1 MKYCDTDIVT
11 AYHEFYK
18 GLINTIYGTGRP
30 VIKNVIFNNPATI
43 VFWHDGTKTVVKCQ
57 EGDDFDPEKGLT
69 MAIAKK
75 FFGNRGS
82 YNNVINKW
90 VDKYYEEQFDATEML
105 KNITFL
111 IQKKD
116 CNVIN
121 KWIDKYYEKRSDATN
136 ACEALK
142 QERIRRDTEAAY
154 MKLVE
159 VANCS
164 KSTKADLHAAM
175 EEAIGYLGAA
185 LE

>member
-1 MKYCDTDIVT
+1 MKYYDTDMVT

-18 GLINTIYGTGRP
+18 GLINTIYGTGKP

-82 YNNVINKW
+82 YYNVINKR
-90 VDKYYEEQFDATEML
+90 VDKYYKEQETL
-105 KNITFL
+105 KHERN
-111 IQKKD
+111 

-121 KWIDKYYEKRSDATN
+121 
-136 ACEALK
+136 
-142 QERIRRDTEAAY
+142 
-154 MKLVE
+154 
-159 VANCS
+159 
-164 KSTKADLHAAM
+164 
-175 EEAIGYLGAA
+175 
-185 LE
+185 

>member
-1 MKYCDTDIVT
+1 MKYCDTDMVT

-18 GLINTIYGTGRP
+18 SLINTIYGTGRP

-82 YNNVINKW
+82 YYNVINKW
-90 VDKYYEEQFDATEML
+90 VDKYYEERET
-105 KNITFL
+105 
-111 IQKKD
+111 
-116 CNVIN
+116 
-121 KWIDKYYEKRSDATN
+121 
-136 ACEALK
+136 LK
-142 QERIRRDTEAAY
+142 QERTRRNTETAY

-175 EEAIGYLGAA
+175 EEAIRYLGAA

>member
-1 MKYCDTDIVT
+1 MKYYDTDMVT
-11 AYHEFYK
+11 AYHNFYK

-57 EGDDFDPEKGLT
+57 EGDIFDPEKGLT

-82 YNNVINKW
+82 YCNVINKW
-90 VDKYYEEQFDATEML
+90 VDKYYEERETL
-105 KNITFL
+105 KQERNCNI
-111 IQKKD
+111 
-116 CNVIN
+116 IN
-121 KWIDKYYEKRSDATN
+121 KWVNKYYEERET
-136 ACEALK
+136 LK

-159 VANCS
+159 VANCA

>member
-1 MKYCDTDIVT
+1 MKYCDTDMVT
-11 AYHEFYK
+11 AYHKFYN

-75 FFGNRGS
+75 FFSNRGS
-82 YNNVINKW
+82 YYNIINKW
-90 VDKYYEEQFDATEML
+90 V
-105 KNITFL
+105 
-111 IQKKD
+111 
-116 CNVIN
+116 
-121 KWIDKYYEKRSDATN
+121 DKYYEKRSDATN

>member
-1 MKYCDTDIVT
+1 MKYYDTDMVT

-82 YNNVINKW
+82 YYNVINKW
-90 VDKYYEEQFDATEML
+90 VNKYYEEQFDATEIL
-105 KNITFL
+105 KTIEKGN
-111 IQKKD
+111 

-121 KWIDKYYEKRSDATN
+121 KWVNKYYEERKT
-136 ACEALK
+136 LK
-142 QERIRRDTEAAY
+142 QERIRRNAETAY

-159 VANCS
+159 VANCA